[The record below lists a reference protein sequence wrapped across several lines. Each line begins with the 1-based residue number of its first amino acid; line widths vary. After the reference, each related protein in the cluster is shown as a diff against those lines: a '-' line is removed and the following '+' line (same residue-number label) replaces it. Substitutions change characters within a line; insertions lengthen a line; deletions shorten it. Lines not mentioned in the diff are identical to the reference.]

1 MKLKTTFLAGFL
13 AASLLLTGC
22 DGLSKKAVT
31 VPKPDDSILNAFQ
44 TSIVDQNNDFGFQ
57 VYQGL
62 GSDAENRM
70 ISPVS
75 IGMALDMT
83 YNGANGD
90 TKTAMADALKIPGVE
105 LAALNKN
112 NLALLYFLST
122 ADPKVTLDI
131 ANSLWLQ
138 KDFKFSTD
146 YIGIVKDFYRAAAEE
161 LDFSNPKSA
170 DTINKW
176 VKDNTQGMI
185 EAIVEPPINPQTIL
199 FIINAVYFKGEWTHP
214 FNKDLT
220 TDQTFYAQ
228 GGETVTVPMMYQ
240 SGSFD
245 YLKGQGFQALR
256 LPYGD
261 EERMAMV
268 VFLPDEDS
276 SLEQFQTQLTA
287 ANWRTWL
294 PQFENKQGSLML
306 PRFTME
312 YEKSLNQVLT
322 DLGMGVAFEP
332 GKADFS
338 GMMAADSNQD
348 VYISDVKHKT
358 FIQVD
363 EVGTEAA
370 AVTSVEISVTSMPQ
384 NDFDLNFNRPFFYA
398 IQDRDTGAIL
408 FMGSVLNPAK

>member
-1 MKLKTTFLAGFL
+1 MM
-13 AASLLLTGC
+13 TGC
-22 DGLSKKAVT
+22 DGIGNQAMT

-44 TSIVDQNNDFGFQ
+44 TAIVDQNNDFGFQ
-57 VYQGL
+57 VYREL
-62 GSDAENRM
+62 GSGNENIM
-70 ISPVS
+70 VSPVS
-75 IGMALDMT
+75 IGLALDMT
-83 YNGANGD
+83 YNGAKGE
-90 TKTAMADALKIPGVE
+90 TKTALAETLKIQGVE
-105 LAALNKN
+105 LEDLNKN

-131 ANSLWLQ
+131 ANSLWLRE
-138 KDFKFSTD
+138 DFEFSTD
-146 YIGIVKDFYRAAAEE
+146 FISIVKDYYRAAAEE
-161 LDFSNPKSA
+161 LDFSDPKSA
-170 DTINKW
+170 DVMNKW
-176 VKDNTQGMI
+176 VKDNTQGLI
-185 EAIVEPPINPQTIL
+185 EAIVEPPIDPQTIMFL
-199 FIINAVYFKGEWTHP
+199 INAVYFKGEWTQK

-220 TDQTFYAQ
+220 SDQTFFTRDGQ
-228 GGETVTVPMMYQ
+228 SVTVPMMYQ

-261 EERMAMV
+261 EERMAMY

-276 SLEQFQTQLTA
+276 SLEQFQTQLTEE
-287 ANWRTWL
+287 NWGNWL
-294 PQFENKQGSLML
+294 PLFEKKQGSLML

-322 DLGMGVAFEP
+322 DLGMGIAFEA

-338 GMMAADSNQD
+338 GMTTADANTD
-348 VYISDVKHKT
+348 IYISEVKHKT

-370 AVTSVEISVTSMPQ
+370 AVTSVEIGLTSMPQ

-408 FMGSVLNPAK
+408 FMGSVLNPKQ